1 MMDQDR
7 FDAIRL
13 ARSPRIG
20 PITFRQL
27 LARFGSAGEALRA
40 LPDLARRG
48 GRAKGMDIAPE
59 AHIAREV
66 EQVEALGAYWL
77 IWGDADYPALLAE
90 TDDAPPVLIWR
101 GDIAL
106 AQGQCVAVV
115 GARNASAAACRF
127 ARSLAQQLGAEGVTV
142 VSGLARGIDTAAH
155 QGALGQGEGGG
166 ATVGVIASGIDI
178 AYPPENA
185 ALQEQVAR
193 EGLLLAEQ
201 SPGTSPKAQNFPHR
215 NRIIAALSLATVVV
229 EAAPRSGSLIT
240 ARLAGNYG
248 REVLAVPGSPAD
260 PRAQGCNQ
268 LIREGAT
275 LIQSAADVLEA
286 ISHIDA
292 RAVRMPRMPRAQWE
306 AASPEV
312 AADLHAG
319 ERTSLQDLLGPVAVP
334 VDELIRQSGIA
345 PAAVQ
350 MALLELELAGKL
362 ERHAGG
368 RVSLI

>member
-48 GRAKGMDIAPE
+48 GGAKGMDIAPE
-59 AHIAREV
+59 AQIAREV
-66 EQVEALGAYWL
+66 EQVEALGASWL

-90 TDDAPPVLIWR
+90 ADDAPPVLVWR

-106 AQGQCVAVV
+106 AQGRCVAMV
-115 GARNASAAACRF
+115 GARNASATACRF
-127 ARSLAQQLGAEGVTV
+127 ARGLAQQLAAEGVTV

-155 QGALGQGEGGG
+155 QGALGQGGGGG

-201 SPGTSPKAQNFPHR
+201 SPGASPRAQNFPHR
-215 NRIIAALSLATVVV
+215 NRIIAGLSLATVVV

-268 LIREGAT
+268 LIRDGAT

-292 RAVRMPRMPRAQWE
+292 RAVRMPRVQWD
-306 AASPEV
+306 AASQEV